1 MLFFLFLW
9 KITYRRFPWHSHM
22 LVPGHFP
29 NKAMPSAGVL
39 PWIQG
44 IFCNANNPCFR
55 HPTRGESPGVVSNYK
70 NSVWVTDLILYRYSM
85 PSYFLFV
92 FFCCFRLSQFYTDI
106 LEMFSDTEV
115 QQLRRLWQELSTF
128 SDFMDT
134 LRNNSAVLSGTMG
147 TGWPLLS
154 LKQPQMLEDPNQ
166 SPLLIKRHSKGN
178 HRWTQ
183 IHYNGHRRFKSK
195 SAEQSENP
203 IKGTKQ
209 EVESFQ
215 NNTKRTNRCA
225 QMHHHK
231 RF

>member
-85 PSYFLFV
+85 PSYFLF
-92 FFCCFRLSQFYTDI
+92 FFFFLLLQIVTILHRHLGDVQWHRGAAAETSVAGVVHILRLHGYAA
-106 LEMFSDTEV
+106 
-115 QQLRRLWQELSTF
+115 QQLSCSVRYDGDRVTATLPQTTSNARRS
-128 SDFMDT
+128 
-134 LRNNSAVLSGTMG
+134 
-147 TGWPLLS
+147 
-154 LKQPQMLEDPNQ
+154 
-166 SPLLIKRHSKGN
+166 
-178 HRWTQ
+178 
-183 IHYNGHRRFKSK
+183 KSK
-195 SAEQSENP
+195 SFA
-203 IKGTKQ
+203 
-209 EVESFQ
+209 
-215 NNTKRTNRCA
+215 
-225 QMHHHK
+225 HK
-231 RF
+231 TS